1 MRFKKL
7 KTICILITVLGLA
20 GCDHTWIDNHSHLD
34 HQIWKDMRQGFQI
47 PDASNQPEVQEQILF
62 YQQHPHT
69 LIQAIK
75 PAKQYLPYIIQALK
89 TRRLPTEIA
98 LLPIVESTY
107 DPFAHSR
114 VGASGLW
121 QMMPG
126 TATNKQIKINYWYDG
141 RRDLIDSTRGALD
154 HLSYLH
160 DLFHDWTITIAAYD
174 AGEGRVSKAIQ
185 DLGFNA
191 NINFFDLKLPKET
204 MSYVPKLLAIKAI
217 ISHPEKYNIVL
228 PPIDKS
234 IQFSTLETKRA
245 IDFKQLA
252 KSLNMTEASLRALN
266 PGFRRATTEPNYNSR
281 LLIPNHAYVQA
292 IQVIFNSRPSTYM
305 VKAGDSLSSI
315 AKKFK
320 TTVSQISMIN
330 QLQDAD
336 LQIGQ
341 RLILLQS
348 QTPESMHQIGDE
360 VSADKKP
367 GPVQKI
373 HIVKPNEDLETIAK
387 QYQLPKSHLVYWNN
401 LSCSKLQPNQKI
413 IIWLKKAP
421 RHYVI
426 QSGDTLELLSK
437 KFNISISALKSINKL
452 SSNLIKIGQTLQVTV

>member
-1 MRFKKL
+1 
-7 KTICILITVLGLA
+7 
-20 GCDHTWIDNHSHLD
+20 
-34 HQIWKDMRQGFQI
+34 
-47 PDASNQPEVQEQILF
+47 
-62 YQQHPHT
+62 
-69 LIQAIK
+69 
-75 PAKQYLPYIIQALK
+75 
-89 TRRLPTEIA
+89 
-98 LLPIVESTY
+98 
-107 DPFAHSR
+107 
-114 VGASGLW
+114 
-121 QMMPG
+121 
-126 TATNKQIKINYWYDG
+126 
-141 RRDLIDSTRGALD
+141 
-154 HLSYLH
+154 
-160 DLFHDWTITIAAYD
+160 
-174 AGEGRVSKAIQ
+174 
-185 DLGFNA
+185 
-191 NINFFDLKLPKET
+191 
-204 MSYVPKLLAIKAI
+204 
-217 ISHPEKYNIVL
+217 
-228 PPIDKS
+228 
-234 IQFSTLETKRA
+234 
-245 IDFKQLA
+245 
-252 KSLNMTEASLRALN
+252 
-266 PGFRRATTEPNYNSR
+266 
-281 LLIPNHAYVQA
+281 
-292 IQVIFNSRPSTYM
+292 
-305 VKAGDSLSSI
+305 
-315 AKKFK
+315 
-320 TTVSQISMIN
+320 MIN